1 MCYSSFCVCARE
13 YFWALSFM
21 PFTIFLVQ
29 HSISQQQKR
38 FGWNFFSCL
47 DHSCKWDNVAH
58 FVLHKFY

>member
-38 FGWNFFSCL
+38 FGWIFFPVWII
-47 DHSCKWDNVAH
+47 HANGIT
-58 FVLHKFY
+58 